1 MDFRPQPYMATQK
14 KHKALRIILISVG
27 VLLLVLGCVAWY
39 FASNYE
45 KLIKQRLPMWVAKAT
60 DSVYNV
66 SVEDISISLISHTVT
81 LKNARFWPDSSEAGK
96 KRIYD
101 AGMGTTFVLN
111 VDEIKADGLLWEQI
125 LSQKEINCRS
135 LQILRPKLQVI
146 TANVDSLAD
155 TAKKVAKQKIEKIS
169 FGDIAFIDPD
179 ITLINK
185 KDSVVATYTIKGGRT
200 DVHNWVYDPQEPK
213 NKGNLL
219 YSKYITS
226 KIDTVYFKTKDG
238 IYDITAGAVEVSSK
252 DRTANAKNF
261 RVHTLLSKDE
271 FHKLIGHQKDI
282 YSVHFPTIAISGLDM
297 NRILDNGAIV
307 MDEVKLD
314 RSSVEI
320 YHSRMPPPDPTS
332 KMGNYP
338 NQLIQK
344 LAFPLYL
351 KKVAISNG
359 HFKYTEISNVT
370 TLPGSFHIEQMNG
383 TVTNATNIPEHLKES
398 VSCIADLKGKFM
410 NKSDMA
416 AVFNF
421 SLTDKAGGFDV
432 RGTHSN
438 LDAAQLNEI
447 AKALGNIS
455 IGSVRISKI
464 NFHINGNENEGRAE
478 ITMLYKGLKVTIL
491 NAKGGDTTNRKN
503 TISLLADA
511 LLIHDANPMPDK
523 AVRVGVSYQ
532 KRNPYA
538 SFFNLIWKC
547 VFEAAIKTSL
557 KSDNVADAIAEQK
570 ATGPEKKKTL
580 LQRIFGKKPK
590 KEEQAREK
598 EKKINEEKK
607 EIKKE
612 EKKADKK

>member
-1 MDFRPQPYMATQK
+1 MATQK

-27 VLLLVLGCVAWY
+27 VLVLVLGSVAWY

-45 KLIKQRLPMWVAKAT
+45 KLIKKRLPMWVAKAT

-66 SVEDISISLISHTVT
+66 SVEDINISLFTRTVT
-81 LKNARFWPDSSEAGK
+81 IKNAQFWPDSSKAGK
-96 KRIYD
+96 ERIYH

-111 VDEIKADGLLWEQI
+111 VAEIRASGINWEQI
-125 LSQKEINCRS
+125 VSEKEINCKS
-135 LQILRPKLQVI
+135 LEIFKPKLQVI

-155 TAKKVAKQKIEKIS
+155 TAKKEAKQKIEKIS
-169 FGDIAFIDPD
+169 FGHIAFIDPE

-185 KDSVVATYTIKGGRT
+185 KDSVVATYNLKGGRT
-200 DVHNWVYDPQEPK
+200 DVHNWVFDPQQPK
-213 NKGNLL
+213 QKGNFL
-219 YSKYITS
+219 YSEYITS

-238 IYDITAGAVEVSSK
+238 IYDITAADVAISSK
-252 DRTANAKNF
+252 DKSATAKNF
-261 RVHTLLSKDE
+261 RVHTSLSKDE
-271 FHKLIGHQKDI
+271 FHKRIGHQKDI
-282 YSVHFPTIAISGLDM
+282 YSVHFPSVEIAGLEL
-297 NRILDNGAIV
+297 NKILDEGAIII
-307 MDEVKLD
+307 DNVKLD

-320 YHSRMPPPDPTS
+320 YHSRLPPPDPTS

-351 KKVAISNG
+351 KKVDISNG
-359 HFKYTEISNVT
+359 HFKYTEVSNVT
-370 TLPGSFHIEQMNG
+370 MLPGSFHIEQMHG
-383 TVTNATNIPEHLKES
+383 TVSNATNIPEHLAKDG
-398 VSCIADLKGKFM
+398 SCIADLKGKFM
-410 NKSDMA
+410 NKSEMT

-438 LDAAQLNEI
+438 LDASQLNEI

-455 IGSVRISKI
+455 IDSVKISKI
-464 NFHINGNENEGRAE
+464 NFHIKGNENEGRAE
-478 ITMLYKGLKVTIL
+478 LTMLYKGLKVTIL
-491 NAKGGDTTNRKN
+491 NAKDGDTTNKKQ

-511 LLIHDANPMPDK
+511 LLIHDNNPMPDK

-580 LQRIFGKKPK
+580 LQRIFGKKPR

-598 EKKINEEKK
+598 EKKINK
-607 EIKKE
+607 EKKE
-612 EKKADKK
+612 EKKENKNDKK